1 MLWFASLMSV
11 SSWCGEVFSA
21 GTLATHE
28 VLLNPD
34 ELAFRT
40 AKGIEFMCPVKE

>member
-40 AKGIEFMCPVKE
+40 GKGIEFMCPVKE